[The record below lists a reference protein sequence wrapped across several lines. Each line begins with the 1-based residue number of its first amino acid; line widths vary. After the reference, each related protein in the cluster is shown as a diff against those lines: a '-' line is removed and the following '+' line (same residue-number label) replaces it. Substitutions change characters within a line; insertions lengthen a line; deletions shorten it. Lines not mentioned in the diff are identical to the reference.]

1 MESGWASE
9 HLQVI
14 RTLMERAAVYRRALA
29 PTTLVTGGIGTAAAL
44 VGWLARIESP
54 RGFGL
59 FWIAVS
65 LVAVCGAFWAVRS
78 QALKDREPFWS
89 PPTRR
94 VTQVLLPPLVAGL
107 VAALLVVLPEG
118 APPARVWWLPPIWM
132 VLYGCALH
140 AAGFFM
146 ARGIKLFGWGFIV
159 SGCACALIVGLRAD
173 GGGLPALSNA
183 HWLMGATFG
192 GLHLAYGAYLYLT
205 EKGKNA
211 A

>member
-1 MESGWASE
+1 MEPGWASE

-29 PTTLVTGGIGTAAAL
+29 PTTLVTGGIGAAAAL
-44 VGWLARIESP
+44 IGWFMRIESP

-65 LVAVCGAFWAVRS
+65 VVAVCGAFWAVRS
-78 QALKDREPFWS
+78 QALKDQEPFWS
-89 PPTRR
+89 PPMRR
-94 VTQVLLPPLVAGL
+94 VTQALLPPLVAGL

-146 ARGIKLFGWGFIV
+146 ARGIKLFGWGFMV
-159 SGCACALIVGLRAD
+159 LGCACAVAVSLRLDAD
-173 GGGLPALSNA
+173 GLPALRNA

-205 EKGKNA
+205 EKRKNA

>member
-1 MESGWASE
+1 MDSDWASE

-14 RTLMERAAVYRRALA
+14 RTLMERAAVYRRTLA
-29 PTTLVTGGIGTAAAL
+29 PTTLLTGGIGAVAAL
-44 VGWLARIESP
+44 VGWFAQIDSP

-59 FWIAVS
+59 FWMAVS
-65 LVAVCGAFWAVRS
+65 VVAICGAFLTLRR
-78 QALKDREPFWS
+78 QALHDKEPFWS
-89 PPTRR
+89 PPLRR
-94 VTQVLLPPLVAGL
+94 VTRAVLPPLVAGL
-107 VAALLVVLPEG
+107 VAALLVVLPG
-118 APPARVWWLPPIWM
+118 GGSPVPVWWLPPVWM

-146 ARGIKLFGWGFIV
+146 ERGIKLFGWGFV
-159 SGCACALIVGLRAD
+159 ALGCVCALVVGLGAGA
-173 GGGLPALSNA
+173 GGSASAANA
-183 HWLMGATFG
+183 HWLMGGTFG